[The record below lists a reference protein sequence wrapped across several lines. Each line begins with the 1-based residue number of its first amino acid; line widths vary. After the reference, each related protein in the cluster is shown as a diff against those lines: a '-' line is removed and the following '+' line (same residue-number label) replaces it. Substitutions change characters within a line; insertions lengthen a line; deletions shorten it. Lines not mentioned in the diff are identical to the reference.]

1 MELVHDV
8 AMSWSP
14 ADVIARTRQLV
25 PELRERILETEDL
38 RRLPETTI
46 QQARA
51 AGLFSLLLP
60 ASLDGAAGGVRDFAE
75 VVRILAHGDPTAAWT
90 LGFLIEHNWMLARW
104 PAPTQA
110 EVFADR
116 GPALMAA
123 VANPPGK
130 AVATQ
135 GGYLVSGYW
144 GYCSGVM
151 HAEWVQVSATV
162 EGADRPSLFLLPRDD
177 VDVQDTWYMSGM
189 KGSGSH
195 DVKLDQQFVP
205 AHRSVDI
212 NLWHSRHNHGA
223 TLYPEPLYAY
233 DARDLLVFIVP
244 ALVVGAAEA
253 MLELY
258 RERLEYRRAAFT
270 PTLQADTAT
279 GQLRYAR
286 SVSALRAAKAVLD
299 SALDT
304 TVTLNAASTDEL
316 SDDVRALIKLDCLS
330 VCRLAWQS
338 IETGVG
344 GSGSAIYKTSD
355 ITQHFL
361 RDIQMILSHL
371 TIDEDGM
378 QSKAGE
384 ILLGRA
390 TDADPARNFT

>member
-8 AMSWSP
+8 ATSWSP
-14 ADVIARTRQLV
+14 ADVIARTHQLV

-38 RRLPETTI
+38 RRLPEATI

-104 PAPTQA
+104 PAAAQA
-110 EVFADR
+110 DVFAGR

-130 AVATQ
+130 AVTAD
-135 GGYLVSGYW
+135 GGYRVSGYW

-151 HAEWVQVSATV
+151 HAEWVQVSAIV
-162 EGADRPSLFLLPRDD
+162 EGRDRPSLFLLPRED

-223 TLYPEPLYAY
+223 TLHPEPLYAY
-233 DARDLLVFIVP
+233 DARDLLVFVVP
-244 ALVVGAAEA
+244 ALVTGAAEA

-286 SVSALRAAKAVLD
+286 SVAALRAAKAVLD
-299 SALDT
+299 SALAA
-304 TVTLNAASTDEL
+304 TVTLNAAGTGEL
-316 SDDVRALIKLDCLS
+316 SDDERALIKLDCLS

-390 TDADPARNFT
+390 TDSDPARNFT

>member
-338 IETGVG
+338 IETGAG